1 MLSAFANSF
10 RIPELRRR
18 ILFTLYMIV
27 VMRIGAAIPCPG
39 INVAVLQDYFQNV
52 VSNQAA
58 GSLLGLINIFSGG
71 ALENC
76 AIFSLGIMPYIS
88 ASIMLQLMTVVLP
101 QLGKMAREEGGRQ
114 KITQYTRYVTIV
126 LCILQGYMLALGYQN
141 PSNNPLL
148 PGIASVLDRMNTQL
162 VPEPGAGFIFVVV
175 LCNLAGTML
184 LMWIGEQITD
194 RGIGNGT
201 SLVITIGI
209 AARIPGAMAQAWQ
222 KFVAGG
228 VEDARN
234 PLLLVLLLGLM
245 FAVIAGV
252 VAVTQAV
259 RRISVQYA
267 KRMVGRRMYGGQ
279 TSYLPLRVN
288 YSGVMPIIFAQ
299 TLLMVPRFLVQL
311 IPNPGVFVG
320 GLIASLN
327 QGFLYYVFY
336 GGMILFFSYFW
347 VATMFNPIQI
357 ADELKK
363 HGGFIPGIR
372 PGQPTA
378 EFLDYAMTR
387 LTLAGAI
394 FLIGLAVMPQLL
406 YQMLQ
411 VPSLTSSFFGGTSL
425 LIIVGVM
432 LDTMRQIETHLL
444 QRHYEGF
451 LRKGRIRG
459 RAAMGQVRSLGHA
472 GGGPTD
478 ESLAWLGVAVAVL
491 LLLGAVAALVRS

>member
-10 RIPELRRR
+10 RIPELRKR
-18 ILFTLYMIV
+18 ILFTLYMVV
-27 VMRIGAAIPCPG
+27 VMRIGAAIPVPG
-39 INVAVLQDYFQNV
+39 INVTVLQDYFQNV
-52 VSNQAA
+52 VSNQGA

-71 ALENC
+71 AMENC
-76 AIFSLGIMPYIS
+76 AILSLGIMPYIS
-88 ASIMLQLMTVVLP
+88 ASIMLQLLTVVMP
-101 QLGKMAREEGGRQ
+101 QLGKLAREEGGRQ

-126 LCILQGYMLALGYQN
+126 LCIIQGYMLALGFQN
-141 PSNNPLL
+141 PGSNPLL
-148 PGIASVLDRMNTQL
+148 PGIGSVLERMNAQL
-162 VPEPGAGFIFVVV
+162 VPNPGPGFIAMVV
-175 LCNLAGTML
+175 LCNTAGTML

-194 RGIGNGT
+194 RGIGNGV

-222 KFVAGG
+222 KYVAGVG
-228 VEDARN
+228 DVSARN
-234 PLLLVLLLGLM
+234 PVLLVLLLALM

-259 RRISVQYA
+259 RRVSVQYA
-267 KRMVGRRMYGGQ
+267 KRMVGRRVYGGQ

-299 TLLMVPRFLVQL
+299 TLLMIPRFLMQV
-311 IPNPGVFVG
+311 IPNPGVFLG
-320 GLIASLN
+320 GIIASLN

-394 FLIGLAVMPQLL
+394 FLILLAILPQLL
-406 YQMLQ
+406 HQSLL
-411 VPSLTSSFFGGTSL
+411 VPSLTSQFFGGTSL

-444 QRHYEGF
+444 QRHYAGF

-459 RAAMGQVRSLGHA
+459 RATGPALGRE
-472 GGGPTD
+472 GSGPSD
-478 ESLAWLGVAVAVL
+478 ESLAWLGVAVACL
-491 LLLGAVAALVRS
+491 LLLGAVAAVLNR